1 MAGSSNVQFTP
12 PPSPP
17 SPTASFFDVSDEE
30 EDEYNTIAH
39 AAAKRGVRLLFSK
52 SKVYV
57 HPTPSAKDNIPGFIA
72 LVQQKPL
79 PSSRNNTPSISP
91 KNADLSSY
99 LLAWVPESALGDAYS
114 TYVKVDLA
122 DDDSPPRQKYLVPP
136 LPETTT
142 YRDPIGLYAFAVPL
156 SQIYSLLVRPPSL
169 GWWFGSL
176 VINTRAGD
184 SFPALFFH
192 DSECESTIL
201 QKKKR
206 ARETFDP
213 FGEDG
218 NVFWGGD
225 EVLRWLRRYAEVQR
239 SNVDST
245 VYLINPSEEDQLSF
259 GKAHITD
266 TSAAKSKEPSGPS
279 AQKSGPAPH
288 DAGMDPFMKAIKETR
303 WKVLEQLSKI
313 TTFTRRTANEIA
325 DNPRVPP
332 QVRRLLK
339 TPEIQTLQEEFDSAR
354 IYLARWAMS
363 ISEQSERERNQRI
376 WTAKD
381 VLEMENSS
389 VGDFEILDLETGKIS
404 IHERRKPVTRKEWEG
419 FFDPHTGRLQVTVEE
434 VKERIFH
441 GGLDPN
447 DGVRKEAWLYLLEVY
462 PWDSNQDERQ
472 ALMNSRR
479 DEYIRLKGA
488 WWERMVEGDSTAEQQ
503 EWWKEQRNRIEK
515 DVHRTDRMIPLFAGE
530 DIPHPDPDSP
540 FADTGT
546 NVHLEQ
552 MKDMLLTYNEYN
564 PDLGYVQGMSD
575 LLAPTYAVMQD
586 DAVAFWAF
594 VGFMKRMERNF
605 LRDQS
610 GMRQQLLTLDH
621 LVQLMDP
628 KLYLHLQSADS
639 TNFFF
644 FFRMLLVWYKREFE
658 WVDVLRLWEALWSDY
673 LTSNFHLF
681 IALAILEKHRDVI
694 MDHLKQFD
702 EVLKYINELSNTM
715 DLIPILAR
723 AESLFHRFERSVQAI
738 DKKNNFPAPP
748 LSAQQRKPT
757 TRSQT
762 QPSSSHPNS
771 TSNIST
777 NSNAKSPDRS
787 SGPSP
792 SRGISTALPSTP
804 GDNQPD
810 PKVIS
815 PELRALLRKDD
826 FWNQNS
832 DGPST

>member
-1 MAGSSNVQFTP
+1 MAGSGVRFTP

-17 SPTASFFDVSDEE
+17 SPTASFYDVSDAEE
-30 EDEYNTIAH
+30 NDYNTISH
-39 AAAKRGVRLLFSK
+39 AASRSGVKLLFSK

-57 HPTPSAKDNIPGFIA
+57 HPTPSSRDNIPGFIA
-72 LVQQKPL
+72 LIQQKPAVSNTTASTA
-79 PSSRNNTPSISP
+79 SS
-91 KNADLSSY
+91 KNGANSSY
-99 LLAWVPESALGDAYS
+99 LLAWVPESSLGDAYE

-122 DDDSPPRQKYLVPP
+122 DDTSAPKQKYLVPP
-136 LPETTT
+136 LPATTS

-156 SQIYSLLVRPPSL
+156 SEIYSLLVRPPSL

-201 QKKKR
+201 QKKR
-206 ARETFDP
+206 RTQETFDP

-225 EVLRWLRRYAEVQR
+225 EVLRWLRNYAEVQR
-239 SNVDST
+239 SAVDHSI
-245 VYLINPSEEDQLSF
+245 YLINPSDEDQMSF
-259 GKAHITD
+259 GRPL
-266 TSAAKSKEPSGPS
+266 SADGREMQRAESSTQQGS
-279 AQKSGPAPH
+279 RQR
-288 DAGMDPFMKAIKETR
+288 DAGMDPVTKALKETG
-303 WKVLEQLSKI
+303 WKVLEGFSKI

-325 DNPRVPP
+325 DSPRLPP
-332 QVRRLLK
+332 QMRRLMRS
-339 TPEIQTLQEEFDSAR
+339 PEIQTLQDEFDSAR
-354 IYLARWAMS
+354 LYLARWAMS
-363 ISEQSERERNQRI
+363 ISEQSEKEKNQRI
-376 WTAKD
+376 WTARD

-389 VGDFEILDLETGKIS
+389 VGDFEILELETGTMS
-404 IHERRKPVTRKEWEG
+404 IQERRKVLELKEWEG
-419 FFDPHTGRLQVTVEE
+419 FFDPSTGRLQITVEE

-447 DGVRKEAWLYLLEVY
+447 DGVRKEAWLFLLGVY
-462 PWDSNQDERQ
+462 PWDSSREDRQ
-472 ALMNSRR
+472 ALMNSKR

-488 WWERMVEGDSTAEQQ
+488 WWEKMIEGSSKPEEY

-515 DVHRTDRMIPLFAGE
+515 DVHRTDRTIPLFAGE

-575 LLAPTYAVMQD
+575 LLAPIYAVMQD

-594 VGFMKRMERNF
+594 VGFMDRMERNF

-610 GMRQQLLTLDH
+610 GMRVQLLTLDN
-621 LVQLMDP
+621 LLQLLDP
-628 KLYLHLQSADS
+628 QLYLHLQSADS

-658 WVDVLRLWEALWSDY
+658 WADVLRLWEALWTDY

-694 MDHLKQFD
+694 MDHLKHFD

-715 DLIPILAR
+715 DLLPILTR
-723 AESLFHRFERSVQAI
+723 AESLFHRFDRAVQAI
-738 DKKNNFPAPP
+738 DKKNNFPAP
-748 LSAQQRKPT
+748 AAHQRRPIQDSTDPNKGKVPQNST
-757 TRSQT
+757 NAGFSSGVNAGRNSLPP
-762 QPSSSHPNS
+762 PSSQGSSS
-771 TSNIST
+771 TE
-777 NSNAKSPDRS
+777 
-787 SGPSP
+787 
-792 SRGISTALPSTP
+792 
-804 GDNQPD
+804 QP
-810 PKVIS
+810 KIIS
-815 PELRALLRKDD
+815 PELRDLFNKTIYWKEHAEPEQRQAERDA
-826 FWNQNS
+826 N
-832 DGPST
+832 PS